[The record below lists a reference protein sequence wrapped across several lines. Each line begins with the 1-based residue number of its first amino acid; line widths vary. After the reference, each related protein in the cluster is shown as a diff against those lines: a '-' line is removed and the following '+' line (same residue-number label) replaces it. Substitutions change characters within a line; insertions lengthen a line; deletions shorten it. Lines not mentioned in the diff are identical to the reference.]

1 MEIVKDTLYIGWNN
15 PKDRFTLGIDNQIF
29 MNLIGDEDD
38 EDPTIEFKYMLTL
51 GFLIFNII
59 IIY

>member
-29 MNLIGDEDD
+29 MNLIV
-38 EDPTIEFKYMLTL
+38 EFKYMLTL